1 MHRSTPGRERLAKA
15 TVAVVGIEEST
26 LFALAQLADAGI
38 GSVRLI
44 DHRVIT
50 SEDMEQA
57 FFYFRKGEGSPRISA
72 ARDVVESEHSDC
84 KIELIQ
90 EKFDAHNAERLLGGV
105 DVVID
110 GLTNWQD
117 KLLASDVCMQLKT
130 PLVHAGLNGLD
141 VQVFCMIP
149 SRSAC
154 LRCVFAKLGLEDFAT
169 TSRANGQPRLGSLTA
184 IAGSLQALE
193 CIKLLG
199 DIGTV
204 SPTRL
209 MKIDGLRGDVL
220 DFRELSPRIDCP
232 DCGRG
237 RR

>member
-1 MHRSTPGRERLAKA
+1 LAKGIRPGRDRLAKA
-15 TVAVVGIEEST
+15 SIAVVGIEEHT

-38 GSVRLI
+38 GSVKLI
-44 DHRVIT
+44 DHRLVT
-50 SEDMEQA
+50 HEDVAQA
-57 FFYFRKGEGSPRISA
+57 FFYFQGEEGKPRISA
-72 ARDVVESEHSDC
+72 ARDVIESEDIGC
-84 KIELIQ
+84 LVQVFQ
-90 EKFDAHNAERLLGGV
+90 EKFDAHNAEQLLGGV
-105 DVVID
+105 DLVID

-130 PLVHAGLNGLD
+130 PLVHAGLSGLD

-154 LRCVFAKLGLEDFAT
+154 LRCVFAKLGMEDFAT
-169 TSRANGQPRLGSLTA
+169 TSKASGRAQLGSLTA

-199 DIGTV
+199 DIGTI

-209 MKIDGLRGDVL
+209 MKIDGLRGDFL
-220 DFRELSPRIDCP
+220 DIRDLTPRSDCP
-232 DCGRG
+232 DCGR
-237 RR
+237 R